1 MTQRTL
7 FPTRSCAAVPSVG
20 VLVVF
25 VGLAWCAASARAQD
39 AGPTQETWYVYRIAG
54 KDLGHVRES
63 ISRGGTEVKTIGE
76 TLIVINR
83 LGAKVEIKASS
94 DFVETADGK
103 LQSANSKMSSSLQ
116 STSLAATVQPGKV
129 VLRAATGGKEYR
141 RELPYSGELVGPWGI
156 RRKTASGLKK
166 VGDVATCQTFMPELQ
181 RVVTV
186 TRKLLDPNASLAVS
200 GKSTACLKV
209 AETLGGFPGV
219 HETWIDGQGRMLRQ
233 TQSSPFGQT
242 EMVIAEREAALHAGV
257 GRFRARCLRRR
268 CCTPTS
274 GCLGR
279 DRWNGWSCD
288 CGKTTRASAGPSSRR
303 QARRSCRGEIA
314 NSCSK
319 CGRCRRLNPCGRRR
333 QMSPCGNPRRTSRE
347 LVRLRRTRVFASF
360 SRPTRSCNR
369 MMPRSSGS
377 LVRSWAARRTPF
389 AACRLRDWV
398 SDNMHMDLGIVLA
411 PASEAIRQRKG
422 TCAAYAITLASL
434 ARAAGIPSQV
444 VMGYAYLSGI
454 WGGHAWVE
462 VWTGSRWVPLDGAL
476 PSTSAADA
484 ARIACARTS
493 FAEGAGPLTSN
504 LSRVFGNI
512 QIEIME
518 FASSGASAGST
529 VKVPGGAAPFTVEG
543 DTYRNPWLG
552 LDVHK
557 PADFRF
563 TKTDAVYP
571 DSTVV
576 AIDDPMGNRVSL
588 GQYALP
594 SSGQEEAARRVFGHL
609 ELAGKVQQEKIAGRA
624 VFVVDEGTKAGLAF
638 AGDADL
644 WVLTG
649 EGPHAGERLR
659 KAAAWVTVRQPAP

>member
-1 MTQRTL
+1 M
-7 FPTRSCAAVPSVG
+7 CG
-20 VLVVF
+20 
-25 VGLAWCAASARAQD
+25 
-39 AGPTQETWYVYRIAG
+39 
-54 KDLGHVRES
+54 ES

-156 RRKTASGLKK
+156 RRKTASGLEK

-242 EMVIAEREAALHAGV
+242 EMVIAEREAALHAGGGPLSSEMFAQTLLHANV
-257 GRFRARCLRRR
+257 RLPGPRSLERLVVRLRQND
-268 CCTPTS
+268 PS
-274 GCLGR
+274 LG
-279 DRWNGWSCD
+279 WPEF
-288 CGKTTRASAGPSSRR
+288 AAAGQTVLSR
-303 QARRSCRGEIA
+303 
-314 NSCSK
+314 
-319 CGRCRRLNPCGRRR
+319 
-333 QMSPCGNPRRTSRE
+333 GNRE
-347 LVRLRRTRVFASF
+347 LVLEVRQMPPIEPVRQAPPNEPVRQPSADKPRTRPAPADKGFREFLAPNAIVQSDDAEVE
-360 SRPTRSCNR
+360 RIAREVV
-369 MMPRSSGS
+369 GS
-377 LVRSWAARRTPF
+377 EKDAFR

>member
-1 MTQRTL
+1 MRQPSADKPRTRPAPADKGFREFL
-7 FPTRSCAAVPSVG
+7 APNAIVQSDDAEVERIAREVVGSEKDALRRVPSA
-20 VLVVF
+20 
-25 VGLAWCAASARAQD
+25 GLGERQHAHGSRNRA
-39 AGPTQETWYVYRIAG
+39 
-54 KDLGHVRES
+54 
-63 ISRGGTEVKTIGE
+63 
-76 TLIVINR
+76 
-83 LGAKVEIKASS
+83 GA
-94 DFVETADGK
+94 
-103 LQSANSKMSSSLQ
+103 
-116 STSLAATVQPGKV
+116 
-129 VLRAATGGKEYR
+129 
-141 RELPYSGELVGPWGI
+141 
-156 RRKTASGLKK
+156 
-166 VGDVATCQTFMPELQ
+166 
-181 RVVTV
+181 
-186 TRKLLDPNASLAVS
+186 
-200 GKSTACLKV
+200 
-209 AETLGGFPGV
+209 
-219 HETWIDGQGRMLRQ
+219 
-233 TQSSPFGQT
+233 
-242 EMVIAEREAALHAGV
+242 
-257 GRFRARCLRRR
+257 
-268 CCTPTS
+268 
-274 GCLGR
+274 
-279 DRWNGWSCD
+279 
-288 CGKTTRASAGPSSRR
+288 
-303 QARRSCRGEIA
+303 
-314 NSCSK
+314 
-319 CGRCRRLNPCGRRR
+319 
-333 QMSPCGNPRRTSRE
+333 
-347 LVRLRRTRVFASF
+347 
-360 SRPTRSCNR
+360 
-369 MMPRSSGS
+369 
-377 LVRSWAARRTPF
+377 
-389 AACRLRDWV
+389 
-398 SDNMHMDLGIVLA
+398 
-411 PASEAIRQRKG
+411 ASEAIRQRKG

-638 AGDADL
+638 AGDADSSGAHGRRPARRRAPPQGSRVGNRSPAGPVSRGNDVSNARTHRIVVEPDL
-644 WVLTG
+644 RSRPGSAAARAGVSRSASQPTAVGSRGAGDFLPGARAGRGRQRAILSLRRDRVVARRRLLRWLVKRGKTSTALVLPLVVYSHFASSVISDYGIASPAPALLLPSLLVCGLFVGGYFLLTWTVICGVLIVYLGWGHDQFRWSVGLVRPTLFWWVMLAAVGWLVQLFATHL
-649 EGPHAGERLR
+649 ENLLHRHAGLVEERNRISRDIHDTLAQGFTGVIVQLN
-659 KAAAWVTVRQPAP
+659 AAEQMLSADRERAREHLATARQLARDSLQEARRSVWRCGP